1 MNKKN
6 LIIGTGVIA
15 AYLSNELLKNKE
27 KVIVTSRSIKKN
39 YKNFQH
45 LKIQKKIKF
54 EKLNVKNKREIEN
67 VIRKYDPY
75 KIFYFA
81 GQSSLTKSKILKK
94 ETIESHYVGTH
105 NFLDILKKKKLNCK
119 FFKANSGYIFKPKNG
134 KINLNSQ
141 YSKSKNEYIKAQQK
155 TFKIINKYRKYKLKL
170 FNLVFL
176 QVESPLR
183 PDDYFIKKVCLGA
196 KYKKK
201 IAVGNIKTYRDYSW
215 ISEIVKAIYLTSSL
229 RPNNFIISAGKR
241 LSGEEILKIAYKF
254 NSLNYKKYFIESEKF
269 FRENETK
276 VLVGSS
282 KNISYLK
289 KKFNFKFKIFEKKLI
304 KKIYKSL

>member
-1 MNKKN
+1 MN
-6 LIIGTGVIA
+6 
-15 AYLSNELLKNKE
+15 
-27 KVIVTSRSIKKN
+27 
-39 YKNFQH
+39 
-45 LKIQKKIKF
+45 
-54 EKLNVKNKREIEN
+54 
-67 VIRKYDPY
+67 
-75 KIFYFA
+75 
-81 GQSSLTKSKILKK
+81 
-94 ETIESHYVGTH
+94 
-105 NFLDILKKKKLNCK
+105 
-119 FFKANSGYIFKPKNG
+119 
-134 KINLNSQ
+134 
-141 YSKSKNEYIKAQQK
+141 
-155 TFKIINKYRKYKLKL
+155 L

-229 RPNNFIISAGKR
+229 RPKNFIISAGKR

-254 NSLNYKKYFIESEKF
+254 NNLNYKRYFIESEKF
-269 FRENETK
+269 FRKNETK

-289 KKFNFKFKIFEKKLI
+289 KKFNFEFKIFEKKLI
-304 KKIYKSL
+304 KKIYKNL